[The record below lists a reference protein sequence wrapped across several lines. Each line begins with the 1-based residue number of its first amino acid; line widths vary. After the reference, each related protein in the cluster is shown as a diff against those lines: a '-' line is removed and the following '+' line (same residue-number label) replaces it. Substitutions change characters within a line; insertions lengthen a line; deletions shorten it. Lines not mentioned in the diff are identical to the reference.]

1 MPRTYC
7 ALLALL
13 AATCASAQRPV
24 KPAPPAVDWVPTFTE
39 EFDGAELG
47 FPKWTPHDPWGHER
61 NREGQAYVPEAIQVK
76 DGIVRII
83 ARREPARYDGSQ
95 REFTSGM
102 ITTFG
107 SFAQT
112 YGRFEI
118 RCRVAAGKGLESKF
132 WLMPVPSG
140 EVPAIDILDVIGSQP
155 SKALFG
161 NRWGDEKTER
171 SYSGSSDVPDL
182 SNGFHTVSIEWDEK
196 RIVWTVDGKETF
208 QSISGVP
215 HQPMYLAVNL
225 AVGGRSA
232 KYPDASAPFPAD
244 FDIDY
249 IHVYQL
255 AGRLAKQP

>member
-1 MPRTYC
+1 MHRTHC
-7 ALLALL
+7 AFLALL
-13 AATCASAQRPV
+13 AATGVEAQ
-24 KPAPPAVDWVPTFTE
+24 WVPTFSE
-39 EFDGAELG
+39 DFDGTELS

-76 DGIVRII
+76 DGMLRI
-83 ARREPARYDGSQ
+83 AAKRESARYDGIQ
-95 REFTSGM
+95 REFTSG
-102 ITTFG
+102 IVTTYG

-118 RCRVAAGKGLESKF
+118 RCRVASGKGLESKF

-140 EVPAIDILDVIGSQP
+140 EVPAIDIVDVVGSQP
-155 SKALFG
+155 TRALFG

-171 SYSGSSDVPDL
+171 SYSGASGVPDL
-182 SNGFHTVSIEWDEK
+182 SRGFHTISIDWDEN
-196 RIVWTVDGKETF
+196 RIAWTIDGKETF

-215 HQPMYLAVNL
+215 HQPMYLVMSL
-225 AVGGRSA
+225 AVGGLTA
-232 KYPDASAPFPAD
+232 KYPDASAAFPVE

-255 AGRLAKQP
+255 ASRIAKQP

>member
-1 MPRTYC
+1 MHFLHGVLV
-7 ALLALL
+7 ALIIVSGVFAQKAQSPSGWAL
-13 AATCASAQRPV
+13 
-24 KPAPPAVDWVPTFTE
+24 TFDE
-39 EFDGAELG
+39 EFDGSELS
-47 FPKWTPHDPWGHER
+47 FPKWTPHDPWGQER
-61 NREGQAYVPEAIQVK
+61 NREGQAYVPAAIEIK
-76 DGIVRII
+76 DGTARIV
-83 ARREPARYDGSQ
+83 ARRERATYDGRQ

-102 ITTFG
+102 LTTFG

-140 EVPAIDILDVIGSQP
+140 EVPAIDIVDVVGSEP
-155 SKALFG
+155 TKALFG

-171 SYSGSSDVPDL
+171 SYSGSSAVSDL
-182 SNGFHTVSIEWDEK
+182 SHGFHTVSIDWDEK
-196 RIVWTVDGKETF
+196 RIVWTVDGRETF

-215 HQPMYLAVNL
+215 HQPMYLVVNL
-225 AVGGRSA
+225 AVGGLTA

-249 IHVYQL
+249 IRVYQL
-255 AGRLAKQP
+255 ASRLPKQP